1 MTCSNLRSIDLISNY
16 TEVIRSDSKTSS
28 KNRKLSMILT
38 QYIEKKGFAC
48 FFQVVLEIET

>member
-16 TEVIRSDSKTSS
+16 TEISDSKTSS
-28 KNRKLSMILT
+28 KNRKLNMILT